1 MADFNKYHGP
11 RDPLPMKFVDMGDGT
26 AAPVVSASVSVGGV
40 TVDPFTPNGNVA
52 SLTAGVASS
61 NVALPAGT
69 VVVVTNNGSVTA
81 FLKLSV
87 GAGTAAVTDFALVAG
102 ASVGLKV
109 GSNTYLNAITAS
121 STAALRISGG
131 AGLPVGFGGG
141 SSGGGGGGD
150 ASAANQTAVIGTKA
164 PGTAAASSLLAG
176 AVYTSGG
183 VTLTNG
189 QQAALQVDSAGR
201 LLTSSTAD
209 ATAANQTAVTGS
221 KAPGTAAASALL
233 TGAVYNSTPP
243 TLTNGQQAALQ
254 ASAAGRLLVDA
265 AITGGGDASA
275 ANQTAVIGS
284 KAAGTA
290 AASSQLGGGVY
301 NSTPPTLTNGQQCA
315 FQFDANGQL
324 KISGAIS
331 GAGDAS
337 ATNQTRVQAVI
348 GAATAP
354 AYMNAV
360 GGVYNSTPITL
371 TNGQSSAHQ
380 LDANGYL
387 KVNVASQTGV
397 AQGSTSSG
405 QTGSPILCRTL
416 SAAPTDT
423 TAQSNMP
430 VMDTKGNLLTMPY
443 GHDSLRVKGVS
454 SALTNTTAA
463 DVIAAPGASIC
474 LNITSIS
481 VCNEHATQGTAVEI
495 LDDTTV
501 IDVIP
506 ARHEWGGGIKTYPSP
521 MKLTANKALK
531 AKCRTSGANVTVSAQ
546 GYTSP

>member
-109 GSNTYLNAITAS
+109 GSNTYLNGITAS

-164 PGTAAASSLLAG
+164 A
-176 AVYTSGG
+176 
-183 VTLTNG
+183 
-189 QQAALQVDSAGR
+189 
-201 LLTSSTAD
+201 
-209 ATAANQTAVTGS
+209 
-221 KAPGTAAASALL
+221 GTAAASALL
-233 TGAVYNSTPP
+233 TGGVYNSTPP
-243 TLTNGQQAALQ
+243 TVTNGQQVALQ
-254 ASAAGRLLVDA
+254 LSAAGRLLVDA
-265 AITGGGDASA
+265 AITGGGDATA
-275 ANQTAVIGS
+275 ANQTS
-284 KAAGTA
+284 
-290 AASSQLGGGVY
+290 
-301 NSTPPTLTNGQQCA
+301 
-315 FQFDANGQL
+315 
-324 KISGAIS
+324 
-331 GAGDAS
+331 
-337 ATNQTRVQAVI
+337 VQAVI

-354 AYMNAV
+354 TKMNAA
-360 GGVYNSTPITL
+360 GGVYNSTPLTL
-371 TNGQSSAHQ
+371 TNGQSSALQ

-387 KVNVASQTGV
+387 NVNIKTGASSGAVSQGSTTSGQTGLLMQGAVTTSAPSYTTAQTSPLSLTTAGLLRVAVESAVGV

>member
-164 PGTAAASSLLAG
+164 PGTAATSSQLVG

-183 VTLTNG
+183 VTLTTG

-201 LLTSSTAD
+201 LLTSSTSD
-209 ATAANQTAVTGS
+209 ATAANQTSVIGT
-221 KAPGTAAASALL
+221 KAAGTAAASALL
-233 TGAVYNSTPP
+233 TGGVYNSTPP
-243 TLTNGQQAALQ
+243 TVTNGQQVALQ
-254 ASAAGRLLVDA
+254 LSAAGRLLVDA
-265 AITGGGDASA
+265 AITGGGDATA
-275 ANQTAVIGS
+275 ANQTS
-284 KAAGTA
+284 
-290 AASSQLGGGVY
+290 
-301 NSTPPTLTNGQQCA
+301 
-315 FQFDANGQL
+315 
-324 KISGAIS
+324 
-331 GAGDAS
+331 
-337 ATNQTRVQAVI
+337 VQAVI

-354 AYMNAV
+354 TKMNAA
-360 GGVYNSTPITL
+360 GGVYNSTPLTL
-371 TNGQSSAHQ
+371 TNGQSSALQ

-387 KVNVASQTGV
+387 NVNIKTGASSGAVSQGSTTSGQTGLLMQGAVTTGQPSYTTAQTSPLSLTTAGLLRVAVESQSGV
-397 AQGSTSSG
+397 AQGSTTSG
-405 QTGSPILCRTL
+405 QTGSPILARTL
-416 SAAPTDT
+416 STSPTDT

-430 VMDTKGNLLTMPY
+430 VLDLKGALLVQPY
-443 GHDSLRVKGVS
+443 GHNDNGVS
-454 SALTNTTAA
+454 GVTAA
-463 DVIAAPGASIC
+463 MTGTTSTSLIPAPGSG
-474 LNITSIS
+474 LYNYITTIIVSNS
-481 VCNEHATQGTAVEI
+481 HATIGTDVE
-495 LDDTTV
+495 LQDGSGGTTFA
-501 IDVIP
+501 VIP
-506 ARHEWGGGIKTYPSP
+506 AAALYGGAAITLPKPLKQPTSN
-521 MKLTANKALK
+521 TALYVKN
-531 AKCRTSGANVTVSAQ
+531 TTTGASTRVTAI
-546 GYTSP
+546 GYKGP